1 MLLMLFW
8 MLQLLFLFQLQI
20 GAAFVIFEVAAVDVV
35 VSNAAVTDVAALV
48 MCDAAIAIAATI
60 VLDFL
65 TAVVVVAVS
74 VIVVVV
80 VSTTTYSSN
89 LFS

>member
-1 MLLMLFW
+1 M
-8 MLQLLFLFQLQI
+8 LFLFQLQI

-65 TAVVVVAVS
+65 TAVVVVVVS
-74 VIVVVV
+74 VIVVVVVV